1 MSSFRAYLQ
10 LMRFPAV
17 FTAIGGILLG
27 FLLNHR
33 SLNEA
38 PLDLGLL
45 ILASSCLYLA
55 GMILN
60 DVFDRDIDAR
70 ERPNRPIPSGRIPVR
85 SAATLAGLL
94 ILAGLGA
101 ASTVGVHSIIV
112 AGLLTLSIL
121 LYDGGAKRI
130 FLGPLVMGG
139 CRFFNIILG
148 ASAQP
153 RGFMVWGG
161 SLEFPQLWIAGGL
174 GVYIVGVTWFS
185 RQEAAQSDRR
195 QLVGAMAVLNAG
207 LLILLAWAVQ
217 TTAGRPNQVMLIAGL
232 AVIMLLINRRPV
244 LAVRD
249 PRPENVQTAVRVML
263 LSLLMLDAMLAFIH
277 TEDPLP
283 ALIIASLLLPATFL
297 GRWIFV
303 T

>member
-1 MSSFRAYLQ
+1 
-10 LMRFPAV
+10 
-17 FTAIGGILLG
+17 
-27 FLLNHR
+27 
-33 SLNEA
+33 
-38 PLDLGLL
+38 
-45 ILASSCLYLA
+45 
-55 GMILN
+55 
-60 DVFDRDIDAR
+60 
-70 ERPNRPIPSGRIPVR
+70 
-85 SAATLAGLL
+85 LL

-112 AGLLTLSIL
+112 AGLLTLCIL

-139 CRFFNIILG
+139 CRFLNIILG

-153 RGFMVWGG
+153 RAFMVWGG

-174 GVYIVGVTWFS
+174 GIYIVGVTWFS
-185 RQEAAQSDRR
+185 RQEATQSDRR

-207 LLILLAWAVQ
+207 LLLLLAWAVQ
-217 TTAGRPNQVMLIAGL
+217 TTAGRPNQVMLIGGL

-244 LAVRD
+244 FAVRN
-249 PRPENVQTAVRVML
+249 PEPENVQTAVRVML

-283 ALIIASLLLPATFL
+283 ALIIASLLIPATFL